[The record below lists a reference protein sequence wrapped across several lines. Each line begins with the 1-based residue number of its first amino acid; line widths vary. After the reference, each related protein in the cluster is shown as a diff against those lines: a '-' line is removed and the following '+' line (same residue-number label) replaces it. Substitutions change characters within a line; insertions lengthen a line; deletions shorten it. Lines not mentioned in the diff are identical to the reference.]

1 MNSNLLNIFNI
12 YKTINNNITK
22 DEIEKY
28 KLQNDYDIKKIKRIK
43 ILEITKLF
51 CKFTNITE
59 NTLGQVIRAF
69 HTTSPFALMSIV
81 IFFDLKYTI
90 ISTSIVIFLLLL
102 FNYYNGCIL
111 SYVEH
116 KLCNDNYNICDIVL
130 EINHLEKNHNNRIH
144 ITYFIGTFYG
154 ILYMLI
160 LIYRICF

>member
-1 MNSNLLNIFNI
+1 MNNNLLNIFNV
-12 YKTINNNITK
+12 YKTIDNNISD
-22 DEIEKY
+22 DELEKY
-28 KLQNDYDIKKIKRIK
+28 KRLNNYDIKKIKRIK

-81 IFFDLKYTI
+81 IFFDLQYTI
-90 ISTSIVIFLLLL
+90 ISTIIIILLLFL

-116 KLCNDNYNICDIVL
+116 KLCDDDYNICDIVL

-160 LIYRICF
+160 LIYRLCF